1 MKRKHT
7 GYMNPLIR
15 FWNWYLQKKVQ
26 SGTTGPR
33 HQGLRRCRAS
43 VTQWGLVDGY
53 LSSTLVPLL
62 SRATADQ
69 PVAAKCTGAL
79 HPTVLQFSWGWLSSP
94 TYSMLPCTHVLSCAH
109 VLSSPLPTDHL
120 PARAHISTYEA
131 PKARLKQI
139 ASQIGCWGANRRAQ
153 DCFCICSIVPHLGH
167 DEGRGR
173 PSPRCARINNCKQ
186 SLGEWR
192 P

>member
-1 MKRKHT
+1 MKRKHS

-26 SGTTGPR
+26 SGTTAPR
-33 HQGLRRCRAS
+33 DQGLRGCRAS

-131 PKARLKQI
+131 PKPDRGRLQVRL
-139 ASQIGCWGANRRAQ
+139 AAGGQIGGLRIAFVFAQLSRIWVMMKVGGDPPPGVLGSIIVNR
-153 DCFCICSIVPHLGH
+153 V
-167 DEGRGR
+167 
-173 PSPRCARINNCKQ
+173 
-186 SLGEWR
+186 
-192 P
+192 

>member
-79 HPTVLQFSWGWLSSP
+79 HSTVLQFSGGWLSSP
-94 TYSMLPCTHVLSCAH
+94 TYYPVPMCYLAL
-109 VLSSPLPTDHL
+109 SPLTTCL
-120 PARAHISTYEA
+120 PVHTSPHTKLQKPDRG
-131 PKARLKQI
+131 RLQVRL
-139 ASQIGCWGANRRAQ
+139 AAGGQIGGLRIAFVFAQLSRIWVMMKVGATLPPV
-153 DCFCICSIVPHLGH
+153 C
-167 DEGRGR
+167 
-173 PSPRCARINNCKQ
+173 
-186 SLGEWR
+186 
-192 P
+192 